1 MAAGSSNAAPGAD
14 SVTNNEGE
22 APRVC
27 ERREGCVFPSIQRLG
42 ALSIGGIFSF
52 YLFFFYFLCE
62 KEKTKSDQ
70 THL

>member
-1 MAAGSSNAAPGAD
+1 MLNLWQKNGVFKIEIIQPLLDMAAGSSNAAPGAD

-42 ALSIGGIFSF
+42 ALSIGGIFS
-52 YLFFFYFLCE
+52 
-62 KEKTKSDQ
+62 
-70 THL
+70 